1 LTAYLH
7 RLWRRLVFGKPVVVV
22 SGLPRSG
29 TSMLMKML
37 EAGGIDLIVDGLRT
51 ADEDNPKGYYEDER
65 VKDLT
70 KEKDKAWLGEA
81 RGKTIK
87 VISYLL
93 KELPENHNYKV
104 LLLRRNLKE
113 VLASQAKMLE
123 RRGEPSEASDERM
136 LELLEADLWKA
147 SYLLKHSARF
157 EALELRYRDVLDDPT
172 AQAERV
178 NDFLGGSLDVGAMAE
193 VVDPKLYRN
202 RVEGLAGD
210 EKTT

>member
-1 LTAYLH
+1 
-7 RLWRRLVFGKPVVVV
+7 
-22 SGLPRSG
+22 
-29 TSMLMKML
+29 MLMKML
-37 EAGGIDLIVDGLRT
+37 EAGGMDLVVDGLRT

-65 VKDLT
+65 VKNLA
-70 KEKDKAWLGEA
+70 KEDKAWLGEA

-136 LELLEADLWKA
+136 LELLESDLWKA

-157 EALELRYRDVLDDPT
+157 EALELRYREVLENPA

-178 NDFLGGSLDVGAMAE
+178 NEFLGGSLDVGAMAG

-202 RVEGLAGD
+202 RAEGLAGNK
-210 EKTT
+210 KTT

>member
-1 LTAYLH
+1 
-7 RLWRRLVFGKPVVVV
+7 
-22 SGLPRSG
+22 
-29 TSMLMKML
+29 MLMKML
-37 EAGGIDLIVDGLRT
+37 EAGGMDLVEDGQRT

-65 VKDLT
+65 VKDLV

-81 RGKTIK
+81 RGKPIK

-136 LELLEADLWKA
+136 LELLESDLWKA
-147 SYLLKHSARF
+147 SYLLKRAARF
-157 EALELRYRDVLDDPT
+157 QALELRYREVLENPA
-172 AQAERV
+172 AQAQRV
-178 NDFLGGSLDVGAMAE
+178 NDFLGGSLDVRAMAE

-210 EKTT
+210 G

>member
-1 LTAYLH
+1 
-7 RLWRRLVFGKPVVVV
+7 
-22 SGLPRSG
+22 
-29 TSMLMKML
+29 MLMKML
-37 EAGGIDLIVDGLRT
+37 EAGGMDLVVDGQRT

-65 VKDLT
+65 VKDLA
-70 KEKDKAWLGEA
+70 KEKDKTWLDEA

-136 LELLEADLWKA
+136 LELLESDLWKA
-147 SYLLKHSARF
+147 SYLLKRSARF
-157 EALELRYRDVLDDPT
+157 EALELRYREVLDDPT

-178 NDFLGGSLDVGAMAE
+178 NDFLGGSLDVAAMAE

-202 RVEGLAGD
+202 RV
-210 EKTT
+210 T